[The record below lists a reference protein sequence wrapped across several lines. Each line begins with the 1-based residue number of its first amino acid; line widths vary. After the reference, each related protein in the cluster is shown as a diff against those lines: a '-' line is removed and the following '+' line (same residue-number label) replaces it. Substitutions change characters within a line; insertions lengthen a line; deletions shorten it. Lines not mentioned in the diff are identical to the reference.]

1 MNRFEFSWKIRI
13 ILYVGMI
20 IGLISLLV
28 QYFVVADD
36 FKTGFWSDLLLNNT
50 FFIGLS
56 LMALFILSA
65 FIASWA
71 GWYTVFR
78 RLLEAFNIFL
88 WPGVIIMLII
98 GIGNYLGWHNLYLW
112 ADEAMVEKDIIIQGK
127 TPFLNNHIYFFLTAA
142 FAGLWLF
149 FRNRLRTL
157 SKLEDAG
164 VEGDYSYHKQM
175 RNWGAVFLPVAGITS
190 AVLIWLWIMS
200 VEVHW
205 YSTLYAWYIASS
217 WFVAMISLFIIV
229 LIYLKKQNYFQNVS
243 SQHIHDLGKYLF
255 AFSIFWAY
263 LFFSQYMLIWFG
275 NVGEETAHFK
285 LQQGKYPVLFYMIL
299 IMNFVIPFLALMVN
313 VAKKTYWILISV
325 AVITF
330 LGHWLD
336 MYLAVKPFTTEAIYY
351 LTGNKP
357 EIFPYPTIF
366 EIGSMIGFLS
376 LFLYVVFRS
385 LTSSEL
391 IPSNDPY
398 LEESI
403 HHHV

>member
-1 MNRFEFSWKIRI
+1 
-13 ILYVGMI
+13 MI
-20 IGLISLLV
+20 VGLISLLI

-56 LMALFILSA
+56 LMALFTLSA
-65 FIASWA
+65 FIASLA

-98 GIGNYLGWHNLYLW
+98 GVGNYLGWHNLYLW
-112 ADEAMVEKDIIIQGK
+112 TDEAMIEKDVLIQGK

-142 FAGLWLF
+142 FVGLWLF

-164 VEGDYSYHKQM
+164 VKGDYSYHKQM
-175 RNWGAVFLPVAGITS
+175 RNWGAIFLPVAGITS

-243 SQHIHDLGKYLF
+243 SQHMHDLGKYLF
-255 AFSIFWAY
+255 AFSVFWAY

-285 LQQGKYPVLFYMIL
+285 LQQDKYPVLFYLIL
-299 IMNFVIPFLALMVN
+299 IMNFVIPFVALMVN
-313 VAKKTYWILISV
+313 VAKKTYWILITV

-330 LGHWLD
+330 VGHWLD
-336 MYLAVKPFTTEAIYY
+336 MYLSLKPFTTEAIYY
-351 LTGNKP
+351 LTGTKQ

-376 LFLYVVFRS
+376 LFMYMVFRS
-385 LTSSEL
+385 LTSSDL
-391 IPSNDPY
+391 TPSNDPY